1 MLMDRD
7 TLGTDR
13 IRRIEFQNVLQRVH
27 PKMEL
32 DIIYSLFK
40 DHQDSDDKC
49 NYRQFLNMYLEYKNK
64 RKVVDTILETMYYKY
79 SSSDVSLFELF
90 DESDRNKDGNLDEK
104 EFQDCLRKFGV
115 TLSNEQLDALLFFV
129 DLNGNKLINYKELR
143 TFFDGYLKSQNK
155 SMDDLARSSYTR
167 NPQGYWGRDIIFK
180 AQEYFNKNNTN
191 VEFFF
196 KNHGSISYYDFS
208 DAVRIFYPEL
218 AQNDQYRLE
227 KELEVEGTNRLS
239 IDKFQKIYNA
249 ITSSGAGGGTYGG
262 AGQSQYGGGYQNR
275 QRFNELIDEIHLKI
289 KAKYFNLEDFFRK
302 YDYNQFNKVIP
313 SYKFDDA
320 LREIN
325 VYPSRD
331 DQDLLRQ
338 NLDPQNTGKYDVAP
352 ILNAKPNVGGGGSSY
367 GGGSYSTQR

>member
-1 MLMDRD
+1 M
-7 TLGTDR
+7 
-13 IRRIEFQNVLQRVH
+13 
-27 PKMEL
+27 
-32 DIIYSLFK
+32 
-40 DHQDSDDKC
+40 
-49 NYRQFLNMYLEYKNK
+49 
-64 RKVVDTILETMYYKY
+64 
-79 SSSDVSLFELF
+79 
-90 DESDRNKDGNLDEK
+90 
-104 EFQDCLRKFGV
+104 
-115 TLSNEQLDALLFFV
+115 
-129 DLNGNKLINYKELR
+129 
-143 TFFDGYLKSQNK
+143 
-155 SMDDLARSSYTR
+155 
-167 NPQGYWGRDIIFK
+167 
-180 AQEYFNKNNTN
+180 
-191 VEFFF
+191 
-196 KNHGSISYYDFS
+196 SISYYDFS

-249 ITSSGAGGGTYGG
+249 ITSSGGGGGSYGG

-289 KAKYFNLEDFFRK
+289 KAKYFNLEDFFKK

-338 NLDPQNTGKYDVAP
+338 NLDPQNTGRYDVAP